1 MYHGPLWLVL
11 ARKVWASSVKLSPGE
26 MDNLDCI
33 IMGRSV
39 FVIDID
45 IGVVF
50 LNIFYLEIY

>member
-39 FVIDID
+39 FIIDLA
-45 IGVVF
+45 VVF
-50 LNIFYLEIY
+50 LNIFYLKIY